1 MISQNALLI
10 EIYFEGLPSATNLE
24 AVTIRKVRRRIIPL
38 LLVLYFVAYLDR
50 INLGFAALSMNA
62 ALSITSAQFGLLAGI
77 FFCGYFLFEI
87 PSNLLL
93 HKIGARIW
101 IARILISWGL
111 VATLTGAVQNVTQLY
126 VARFALGL
134 AEAGFFPGI
143 ILYLT
148 WWFRDREL
156 ARVIALFS
164 MALPVSNILGAP
176 LSGVILDHTHW
187 AGIASWRWLLILE
200 GFPAVI
206 CGVLTYFL
214 LPGRPAE
221 AEFLTNEE
229 RGWITGELRRE
240 EQGKAGGRPNS
251 AWRALTHS
259 MVWRLAISLVGF
271 DIALYAMT
279 FYMPQAIKSM
289 ANGYSNAY
297 SNTTVGILV
306 MLPHLAGLIGMAL
319 ISRSSDRKLERRFHT
334 AIPAIGGGI
343 ALMLLG
349 TTNSMAPS
357 LVLWS
362 IAAVGLYS
370 FLGPFFALP
379 GGFLTGFS
387 AASGIALINSVGNL
401 GGFIGPSV
409 IGALAHGPGGIYRG
423 LALAGIALF
432 VTAGLVL
439 LLPRQGTIGSGIAS
453 PSARGSDAA

>member
-1 MISQNALLI
+1 VL
-10 EIYFEGLPSATNLE
+10 ATNLE
-24 AVTIRKVRRRIIPL
+24 AVTIRKIRRRILPL
-38 LLVLYFVAYLDR
+38 LLILYFVAYLDR

-101 IARILISWGL
+101 IARILITWGV

-187 AGIASWRWLLILE
+187 AGVASWRWLLILE
-200 GFPAVI
+200 GFPAVV

-221 AEFLTNEE
+221 AAFLTNAE
-229 RGWITGELRRE
+229 RGWITSELRRE
-240 EQGKAGGRPNS
+240 EQGKAGDRPNS
-251 AWRALTHS
+251 AWRALTDS

-289 ANGYSNAY
+289 ADGH
-297 SNTTVGILV
+297 SNTAVGILV
-306 MLPHLAGLIGMAL
+306 MVPHLAGLIGMAL

-409 IGALAHGPGGIYRG
+409 IGAMAHGPGGIYRG
-423 LALAGIALF
+423 LALAGVALF
-432 VTAGLVL
+432 VSAGLVL
-439 LLPRQGTIGSGIAS
+439 LLPRQGPRQGPHQGMIGSGIAS
-453 PSARGSDAA
+453 PSARGSEAA

>member
-1 MISQNALLI
+1 MIRNT
-10 EIYFEGLPSATNLE
+10 GLATNLE
-24 AVTIRKVRRRIIPL
+24 AVTIRKIRRRIMPL

-62 ALSITSAQFGLLAGI
+62 ALSITAAQFGLLAGI
-77 FFCGYFLFEI
+77 FFCGYFFFEI

-101 IARILISWGL
+101 IARILISWGV
-111 VATLTGAVQNVTQLY
+111 VATLTGAVQNVSQLY

-148 WWFRDREL
+148 YWFRDREL
-156 ARVIALFS
+156 ARVIAMFS
-164 MALPVSNILGAP
+164 MALPVANIVGAP

-187 AGIASWRWLLILE
+187 AGIAGWRWLLILE
-200 GFPAVI
+200 GFPAIV
-206 CGVLTYFL
+206 CGILTYFL

-221 AEFLTNEE
+221 AGFLTNEE
-229 RGWITGELRRE
+229 RVWITRELGRE
-240 EQGKAGGRPNS
+240 EYRKTGESPIS

-279 FYMPQAIKSM
+279 FYMPQALKSM
-289 ANGYSNAY
+289 MIGYSNTA
-297 SNTTVGILV
+297 VGVLV
-306 MLPHLAGLIGMAL
+306 MVPHLAGLVGMAL
-319 ISRSSDRKLERRFHT
+319 ISRSSDRRLERRFHT
-334 AIPAIGGGI
+334 AIPAIAGGM

-379 GGFLTGFS
+379 GGFLTGVS

-423 LALAGIALF
+423 LALAGVALF
-432 VTAGLVL
+432 VSAGLVL